1 MKIFLSVPIASRPEL
16 KMFFSLQKAIHTSK
30 HEILLY
36 ATEGESLISRARN
49 NHISL
54 FLNKY
59 KDCDYFFSLDS
70 DLETENISK
79 ENNIFDKLINHNLD
93 FVGGLYA
100 IKNQMQKRCA
110 SVDESGSLSPP
121 DFNSGLIKMMWLSSG
136 CWCIKRS
143 AVEKMAKSYQDLE
156 YDGEGEMYG
165 HKIHGLYCPFVHKI
179 SEGEHLGRKKYLS
192 EDWAF
197 VERWKKIGGEVYAD
211 TSIILNHIGKFSY
224 NLWN

>member
-1 MKIFLSVPIASRPEL
+1 MKIFLSIPISNRPEL
-16 KMFFSLQKAIHTSK
+16 RMFFGVQKAISTSK

-36 ATEGESLISRARN
+36 ATEGDSLISRARN
-49 NHISL
+49 NHISI

-70 DLETENISK
+70 DLEIENISK
-79 ENNIFDKLINHNLD
+79 ENNIFDKLISHNLD

-100 IKNQMQKRCA
+100 LKKQTEERRCA
-110 SVDESGSLSPP
+110 SVTGEGSFLPP
-121 DFNSGLIKMMWLSSG
+121 NFNSGLIKMMWLSSG

-143 AVEKMAKSYQDLE
+143 AIEKMVKSYPELE
-156 YDGEGEMYG
+156 YDGEGDMYG
-165 HKIHGLYCPFVHKI
+165 SKVHGLYCPFIHDMK
-179 SEGEHLGRKKYLS
+179 EGKKKYLS

-211 TSIILNHIGKFSY
+211 TSIIINHLGKFSY
-224 NLWN
+224 NLWK